1 MIYTYALGYIAT
13 GISFAVIDS
22 IWLRNM
28 YMKLYQPA
36 IGEVLMKGVR
46 MGPAVTFYL
55 LYIAGI
61 MIFAFAPALASG
73 RWQTALINGALFG
86 FFCYMTYDLTNY
98 STLKVWSL
106 KVTILD
112 MIWGTVLTGSA
123 AAAGFWMT
131 DKVTGLFGGGA

>member
-1 MIYTYALGYIAT
+1 MILKYVLGYILT

-28 YMKLYQPA
+28 YVRLYQDQ

-46 MGPAVTFYL
+46 MGPAIAFYL
-55 LYIAGI
+55 LYILGI
-61 MIFAFAPALASG
+61 IIFAFTPALASG
-73 RWQTALINGALFG
+73 KWQAALINGAMFG

-112 MIWGTVLTGSA
+112 MIWGTLLTGLA
-123 AAAGFWMT
+123 AAAGYWFT
-131 DKVTGLFGGGA
+131 TAITGLFEGR